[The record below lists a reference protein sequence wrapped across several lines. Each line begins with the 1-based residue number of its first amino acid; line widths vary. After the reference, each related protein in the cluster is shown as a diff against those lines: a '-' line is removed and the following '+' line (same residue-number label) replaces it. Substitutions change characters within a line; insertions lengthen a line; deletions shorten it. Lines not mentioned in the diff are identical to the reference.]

1 MDAVILGAGDLAATL
16 ARRLAEREL
25 VRRVVMVDPSDG
37 RAKGKAL
44 DLMQSGPVEGYDV
57 VVDGAADLAG
67 AGRFDLLLVADPP
80 AFDDPVARASDLAA
94 AIAAA
99 AGTAPV
105 VVAGLQAAP
114 LLEALA
120 ARGLARERLIGSAP
134 VALASAAR
142 RHLASELDCQPS
154 GLSVAIMGRPGQWV
168 LPQGTAMAG
177 GTPVERQS
185 PVALRRV
192 LAALNARTPGP
203 VALAAGAVAVV
214 RALLS
219 PRAAVLPVMVVL
231 QGEYG
236 HRGVAVAVPARVG
249 AGRIQAVVEAPLEPV
264 DRVAFDNAAAAR
276 STFR

>member
-1 MDAVILGAGDLAATL
+1 MNAVILGAGDLAATL

-57 VVDGAADLAG
+57 AIEGAADLAG
-67 AGRFDLLLVADPP
+67 AGAFDLLLVADPP
-80 AFDDPVARASDLAA
+80 AFDDPLARAGDLAA
-94 AIAAA
+94 VIAAA
-99 AGTAPV
+99 AGGRTV

-114 LLEALA
+114 LLEALC

-134 VALASAAR
+134 VALASALR
-142 RHLASELDCQPS
+142 RHLASELGCEP
-154 GLSVAIMGRPGQWV
+154 GAVAVTLMGRPGQWLV
-168 LPQGTAMAG
+168 PMGSATAG
-177 GTPVERQS
+177 GLPVDGQS
-185 PVALRRV
+185 PVAVRRA
-192 LAALNARTPGP
+192 LGTLNARTPGP

-214 RALLS
+214 RALVA
-219 PRAAVLPVMVVL
+219 PRPTVLPVMAVL

-249 AGRIQAVVEAPLEPV
+249 AGRIQGLVEAVLEPV

-276 STFR
+276 PFFR

>member
-1 MDAVILGAGDLAATL
+1 MDAAILGAGDLAATL

-25 VRRVVMVDPSDG
+25 VRRVVMVDPADG

-57 VVDGAADLAG
+57 AVEGAADLSG
-67 AGRFDLLLVADPP
+67 AGHFDLLLVADPP
-80 AFDDPVARASDLAA
+80 AFDDPVARASDLAT
-94 AIAAA
+94 AIAAG
-99 AGTAPV
+99 AGGVPV

-114 LLEALA
+114 LLEALS

-134 VALASAAR
+134 VAVSSALR
-142 RHLASELDCQPS
+142 RHIASELECEPS
-154 GLSVAIMGRPGQWV
+154 GVSVTLMGRPGQWL
-168 LPQGTAMAG
+168 LPLGVATAG
-177 GTPVERQS
+177 GTPVERLA
-185 PVALRRV
+185 PMAVRRA
-192 LAALNARTPGP
+192 LAAVNTRTPGP

-214 RALLS
+214 RALVS
-219 PRAAVLPVMVVL
+219 SRASLLPVMALL

-276 STFR
+276 ATFR

>member
-1 MDAVILGAGDLAATL
+1 MTTVILGAGDLAATL

-57 VVDGAADLAG
+57 QVEGAADLAA
-67 AGRFDLLLVADPP
+67 AGPFDLLLVADPP

-94 AIAAA
+94 SIAAA
-99 AGTAPV
+99 AGAAPV

-120 ARGLARERLIGSAP
+120 ARGLSRDTLIGSAP
-134 VALASAAR
+134 VALASALR
-142 RHLASELDCQPS
+142 RHLATALECAPS
-154 GLSVAIMGRPGQWV
+154 DVAATVMGRPGQWV
-168 LPQGTAMAG
+168 LPQGTATAG
-177 GTPVERQS
+177 GVPVERLS
-185 PVALRRV
+185 PVAVRR
-192 LAALNARTPGP
+192 ALGAINTRTPGP

-214 RALLS
+214 RALGA
-219 PRAAVLPVMVVL
+219 PRASVLPVMAVL

-249 AGRIQAVVEAPLEPV
+249 AGRIQAVVEVPLEPV

-276 STFR
+276 APFR